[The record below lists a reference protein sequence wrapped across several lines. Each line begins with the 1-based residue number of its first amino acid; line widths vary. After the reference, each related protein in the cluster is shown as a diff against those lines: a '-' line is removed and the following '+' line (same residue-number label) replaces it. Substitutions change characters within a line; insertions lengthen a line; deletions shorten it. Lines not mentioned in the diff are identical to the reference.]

1 LVHTV
6 AVAELIS
13 SITTGRDGQRA
24 GPVYP
29 VGSGRADRNLS
40 GHAETVLVFETRWAL
55 RSLGMDTH
63 SILEDRVL
71 GTDVFLIQ
79 HTPGPVIH
87 GPLWAALHVGFACG
101 RVTPGGGHNVVEGN
115 WAGGIVKDIIRS
127 RHLMGGNLKGS
138 TSQQKCQGELHW
150 ESSCS
155 GS

>member
-1 LVHTV
+1 
-6 AVAELIS
+6 
-13 SITTGRDGQRA
+13 
-24 GPVYP
+24 
-29 VGSGRADRNLS
+29 
-40 GHAETVLVFETRWAL
+40 
-55 RSLGMDTH
+55 LGMDTH

-127 RHLMGGNLKGS
+127 RHLLGGDLKGS
-138 TSQQKCQGELHW
+138 TSQQECQRELHW
-150 ESSCS
+150 ESYCS
-155 GS
+155 SSGKTTRKTR